1 MSENEL
7 PDNAVYSKR
16 DIPGGIR
23 TLDFRIS
30 RYQFNGTEYKN
41 DTLSHCVTGVCDF
54 LAVSVFTIG

>member
-7 PDNAVYSKR
+7 PLLVYSKR

-30 RYQFNGTEYKN
+30 RYRFMGTEYKN
-41 DTLSHCVTGVCDF
+41 DTLSHCVTGV
-54 LAVSVFTIG
+54 